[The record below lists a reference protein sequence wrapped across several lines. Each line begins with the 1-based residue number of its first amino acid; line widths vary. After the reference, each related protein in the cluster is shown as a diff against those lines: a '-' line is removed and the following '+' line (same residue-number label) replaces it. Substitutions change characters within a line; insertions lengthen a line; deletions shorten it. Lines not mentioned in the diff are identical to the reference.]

1 MIRRIACSP
10 PGFLRILKKNKIKAL
25 KLKIIKNVPI
35 HPEMDKNIFLC
46 VRRGGG
52 YHVMQNHSVF
62 NCQCSFEPFPKM
74 LIRPPRCAETEW
86 ASAVWLAPKYDR
98 I

>member
-1 MIRRIACSP
+1 MSQFI
-10 PGFLRILKKNKIKAL
+10 KKCIKIFFCASGG
-25 KLKIIKNVPI
+25 
-35 HPEMDKNIFLC
+35 
-46 VRRGGG
+46 GGG

>member
-1 MIRRIACSP
+1 
-10 PGFLRILKKNKIKAL
+10 
-25 KLKIIKNVPI
+25 
-35 HPEMDKNIFLC
+35 
-46 VRRGGG
+46 
-52 YHVMQNHSVF
+52 MQNHSVF

>member
-1 MIRRIACSP
+1 MFPP

>member
-1 MIRRIACSP
+1 MNL
-10 PGFLRILKKNKIKAL
+10 GENKIEAF

-35 HPEMDKNIFLC
+35 HPEMHKNIFLC
-46 VRRGGG
+46 VRRGG

-86 ASAVWLAPKYDR
+86 ASAVWLAPKYER